1 MSIIGHELAH
11 QWFGNLVTMKW
22 WDDLWL
28 KEGFASYMSDVALDE
43 MEPAWRMMDAFSVE
57 GMQSAMAKDS
67 DATSHA
73 ISFPVANSVDIRRIF
88 DPISYS
94 KGEAIIRMMHGFIG
108 NVAFKSALN
117 EFLTQFSYSNAGRDD
132 LWAAMTKLGHQH
144 NTLPSEL
151 DVKTIM
157 DSWVLQPGYPVVNV
171 TINGGSITLS
181 QQRYMLPKPNEN
193 DTSSWYIPIT
203 YETESNRRQWGS
215 QILWINGTKNV
226 TINNAVEPD
235 EWLYLNVKRDGYYRV
250 NYDHATW
257 VKLIK
262 AANSLP
268 PAALATLLDD
278 SMNLARAE
286 IVEYDV
292 PLAFMAQLRA
302 QDNLAWSALMPD
314 LRYLNYMLNR
324 EPAYEHLTV
333 RL

>member
-1 MSIIGHELAH
+1 MSVIGHELAH

-43 MEPAWRMMDAFSVE
+43 VEPAWRMMDAFSVE

-73 ISFPVANSVDIRRIF
+73 ISFPVANSVDIRRMF

-94 KGEAIIRMMHGFIG
+94 KGEAIIRMMHGFVG

-117 EFLTQFSYSNAGRDD
+117 EFLTRFSYSNAGRDD
-132 LWAAMTKLGHQH
+132 LWAAMTKFGHERS
-144 NTLPSEL
+144 TLPSEL
-151 DVKTIM
+151 DVKSIM

-171 TINGGSITLS
+171 ATNGSSITLS
-181 QQRYMLPKPNEN
+181 QHRYLLPKPNEN

-203 YETESNRRQWGS
+203 YETESNRRNRGAL
-215 QILWINGTKNV
+215 IAWINGTKNV
-226 TINNAVEPD
+226 TIDHVVEPG
-235 EWLYLNVKRDGYYRV
+235 EWLYLNVKRNGYYRV
-250 NYDHATW
+250 NYDHASW
-257 VKLIK
+257 VKLIAVAK
-262 AANSLP
+262 TLP
-268 PAALATLLDD
+268 EVALATLLDD

-286 IVEYDV
+286 FFEYDV
-292 PLAFMAQLRA
+292 PLAFMVQLRA
-302 QDNLAWSALMPD
+302 QDHLAWAALMPN
-314 LRYLNYMLNR
+314 LRYLNRMLNR
-324 EPAYEHLTV
+324 EQAYEHLTV